1 MSNKRRMPIR
11 VNKNTYATPVEGNVT
26 RVECIYGDAADTV
39 FDVLVGQLF
48 MSDFNEQ
55 DNNEAFYSYC
65 TEEGSLML
73 SEDKK
78 QIGFTMRFNTIKT
91 GMQYYDIFR
100 NTLAEL
106 FDVMYCMRLMN
117 TINDGIEDFD
127 PKNFLPEPGPF
138 STLFSVY
145 SIRMMTESKNF
156 VNYFCDEANKFLDYI
171 RKNYNREHI
180 DEILGDYI
188 QNKMCVK
195 RKLL

>member
-1 MSNKRRMPIR
+1 MNNKRRMPIR

-78 QIGFTMRFNTIKT
+78 KIGFTMRFNTIKT
-91 GMQYYDIFR
+91 GMQYYDIYR

-127 PKNFLPEPGPF
+127 P
-138 STLFSVY
+138 
-145 SIRMMTESKNF
+145 KNF

-195 RKLL
+195 RKLLGF